1 MANDEPSE
9 PSLPPLKGIQLEGP
23 ATRLR
28 KRVRE
33 AHPPTLTTSS
43 DPAVFSSDD
52 DPDVTN
58 YAEGRRKKRYVGSW
72 FQYTPASSDSA
83 FSEDRPSMP
92 APKPSRAFERNLD
105 SGVYLASDGAESDSF
120 ESLDMPVR
128 EVLPK
133 ISASERALRAKIDS
147 CVDSGKGIVDH
158 SGMYLEELSGETV
171 APLSQFTYIPNV
183 QKGVAFVQ
191 EDPKLQ
197 LYLSQNLLT
206 RLPGSLFDVTH
217 LTTLSLRGNQLT
229 EVPQAIYKLRNLQ
242 ELNLSQNRLQHL
254 PVELLDLLDVNASI
268 RTLAVWPNP
277 LFRPAEDFEALAY
290 DDAQKWPPGLDLG
303 QIEARG
309 PRLGPK
315 HPVLSSLGR
324 CFIDHRWILE
334 PRLIERRVGRS
345 PIQRANGM
353 GRVISEFT
361 VPALDL
367 ESLTQKRLP
376 VGRCWKPRVE
386 ESDLEIPPE
395 QDGNVDRS
403 MTGSQ
408 VPSLVEA
415 VLRQI
420 HKTEH
425 ISDVV
430 EYISHEMPHLSKPI
444 ERIIRQKEAGGLIC
458 SRCRKAIV
466 VPVAEWIEWRELARL
481 GLEMDKVTE
490 AQSAYVTP
498 LSVVQEEK
506 WVPFLHR
513 ACSSRCGPRDHYSAW
528 DEPETDEG
536 WVPGP
541 GCEI

>member
-92 APKPSRAFERNLD
+92 AAKPSRAFERNLD

-133 ISASERALRAKIDS
+133 ISASERALRAKIDV
-147 CVDSGKGIVDH
+147 CLDSGKGIVDH
-158 SGMYLEELSGETV
+158 SSMDLEELSGETI

-197 LYLSQNLLT
+197 LFLYHNLLT
-206 RLPGSLFDVTH
+206 RLPGPLFDVTH

-229 EVPQAIYKLRNLQ
+229 EVPQAIYKLQSLR

-254 PVELLDLLDVNASI
+254 PVELLDLLDVDASLRNLVI
-268 RTLAVWPNP
+268 WPNP
-277 LFRPAEDFEALAY
+277 LFRPAEDFEALKF
-290 DDAQKWPPGLDLG
+290 DDAERQRPGRYL
-303 QIEARG
+303 RG
-309 PRLGPK
+309 RQPRRPRLGPSSPLIPRSRMDFVG
-315 HPVLSSLGR
+315 HTVLPES
-324 CFIDHRWILE
+324 
-334 PRLIERRVGRS
+334 RLIERRVGRS
-345 PIQRANGM
+345 PIQRSNGM
-353 GRVISEFT
+353 GRVISKFT
-361 VPALDL
+361 LPTLDP
-367 ESLTQKRLP
+367 ESSTQELLP
-376 VGRCWKPRVE
+376 VDRRWKPLVE
-386 ESDLEIPPE
+386 EPDSEISPDPE
-395 QDGNVDRS
+395 GTVDKS
-403 MTGSQ
+403 TTGGQ

-425 ISDVV
+425 LSDIMG
-430 EYISHEMPHLSKPI
+430 YISHELPHLSQPI
-444 ERIIRQKEAGGLIC
+444 ERIIRQKEAGGIIC
-458 SRCRKAIV
+458 SRCRRSIV
-466 VPVAEWIEWRELARL
+466 VPVAEWIEWRELATLRRDL
-481 GLEMDKVTE
+481 EKLREGLSSYTASVSV
-490 AQSAYVTP
+490 AQD
-498 LSVVQEEK
+498 EK

-513 ACSSRCGPRDHYSAW
+513 ACSSRCGPREHYSAW
-528 DEPETDEG
+528 DEPGADEG
-536 WVPGP
+536 WLPGFE
-541 GCEI
+541 G